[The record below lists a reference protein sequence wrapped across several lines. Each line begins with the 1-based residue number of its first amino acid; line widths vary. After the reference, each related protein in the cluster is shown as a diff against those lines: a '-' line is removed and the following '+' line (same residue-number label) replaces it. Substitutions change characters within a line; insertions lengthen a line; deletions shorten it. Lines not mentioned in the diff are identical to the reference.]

1 VREEDFKVV
10 LSEWKVSRLPELV
23 EREIKLPLEPT
34 TIVAI
39 IGPRQAGKTFR
50 MFQLVRELSGM
61 VSRENMLYVNF
72 EHERLRN
79 LDAND
84 LEDMMKVFYQLF
96 LPVENAPIYLFLD
109 EIQNVRDWDKWVRR
123 VYESGKF
130 RIFISGSSSKLS
142 SKEIATSL
150 RGRSIDFTVFPF
162 SFREFLKAKRVELKN
177 IEVLSYLEERGRILR
192 LTEEYVKFGGY
203 PKVVLTEDI
212 DTKERILRAYY
223 ETIFYKDLVERYRVD
238 PTLLDAFLR
247 YAVTCFSK
255 QVSISKIYNYLKTLG
270 LKCSKST
277 LIKYLKYSEEIFLL
291 FPTEIF
297 SYSIKERKQ
306 YPKKLYVVDNGIIRA
321 IYPDAERSFG
331 KLMENMVAIELLR
344 RREGSKFEIFYWKEY
359 GKRDGN
365 EVDFVIREGI
375 SIKKLIQVTYA
386 NSKNDIERREIGNLI
401 KASEELKCKD
411 LLIITWDYEGELE
424 AEGRRIKC
432 LPLWKWL
439 ISFSL

>member
-1 VREEDFKVV
+1 MREEDFRVV
-10 LSEWKVSRLPELV
+10 LSEWRVRELPELV
-23 EREIKLPLEPT
+23 ERELKIPLEPT
-34 TIVAI
+34 TIITI

-50 MFQLVRELSGM
+50 VFQLIRELSSM

-79 LDAND
+79 LDANN
-84 LEDMMKVFYQLF
+84 LEDMIKVFYQLF
-96 LPVENAPIYLFLD
+96 LPEEKTQIYLFLD

-130 RIFISGSSSKLS
+130 KIFISGSSSKLS
-142 SKEIATSL
+142 SKEIATAL
-150 RGRSIDFTVFPF
+150 RGRSIDFILFPF
-162 SFREFLKAKRVELKN
+162 SFREFLKAKKIELKN
-177 IEVLSYLEERGRILR
+177 VEVLSYLEERGKILR
-192 LTEEYVKFGGY
+192 LTEEFVKFGGY
-203 PKVVLTEDI
+203 PKVVLTEDV
-212 DTKERILRAYY
+212 DTKEKILRTYY
-223 ETIFYKDLVERYRVD
+223 ETIFYKDLVERYKVD
-238 PTLLDAFLR
+238 PILLDAFLR

-277 LIKYLKYSEEIFLL
+277 LIKFLKYSEEVFFL
-291 FPTEIF
+291 FPIEIF

-306 YPKKLYVVDNGIIRA
+306 YPKKLYVVDNGIVRA
-321 IYPDAERSFG
+321 IYPNAEKSFG
-331 KLMENMVAIELLR
+331 RLMENSVAVELLR
-344 RREGSKFEIFYWKEY
+344 RKESSKFEIFYWKEY
-359 GKRDGN
+359 GKRNGN
-365 EVDFVIREGI
+365 EVDFVIREGTN
-375 SIKKLIQVTYA
+375 IKKLIQVTYA
-386 NSKNDIERREIGNLI
+386 NSKDEIEKREVENLI

-424 AEGRRIKC
+424 VENRKIKC